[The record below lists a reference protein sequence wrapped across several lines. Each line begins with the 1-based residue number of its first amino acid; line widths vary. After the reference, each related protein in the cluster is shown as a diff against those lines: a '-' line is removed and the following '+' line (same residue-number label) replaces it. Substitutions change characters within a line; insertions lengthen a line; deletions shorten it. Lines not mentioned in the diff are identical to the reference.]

1 MVGMTI
7 NPPPDTDTDTDTTAG
22 RACAAATCFCVDLF
36 VCLFGWLLG
45 CVGAKNALV

>member
-7 NPPPDTDTDTDTTAG
+7 NPPPDTDTTAG